1 MYLKYKNTIKQ
12 MSGAL
17 LAALFLLNSGAL
29 LANEA
34 GAITAITGYATVTTS
49 NGDTKRL
56 ALGDKLENGDVVN
69 TGNESGVSI
78 TLANGEV
85 VVLGGLAS
93 YTVGGQNDADGG
105 TVGNRSLSN
114 KSPTLSTATS
124 AGGGI
129 EVPPVTPTPPAPT
142 PPAPTPP
149 APTPPAPTPPVP
161 TPPTTPPPSGSP
173 SS

>member
-12 MSGAL
+12 LSGAL

-34 GAITAITGYATVTTS
+34 GAITAITGYATVTAS
-49 NGDTKRL
+49 NGDTRRL
-56 ALGDKLENGDVVN
+56 ALGDKLENGDVVD
-69 TGNESGVSI
+69 TGNESSVSI

-85 VVLGGLAS
+85 VKLGGLAS
-93 YTVGGQNDADGG
+93 YTVGGQNNADGG
-105 TVGNRSLSN
+105 TFANRSLSK

-129 EVPPVTPTPPAPT
+129 VQDNETPTPPVPVDPPTPVDPPAPT
-142 PPAPTPP
+142 PPAPT
-149 APTPPAPTPPVP
+149 
-161 TPPTTPPPSGSP
+161 TPPPAGSP
-173 SS
+173 TS

>member
-1 MYLKYKNTIKQ
+1 LYLKYKNTIKQ
-12 MSGAL
+12 LSGAL

-34 GAITAITGYATVTTS
+34 SAITAITGYVTVTAL

-56 ALGDKLENGDVVN
+56 ALGDKLKNGDVVN
-69 TGNESGVSI
+69 TGNESSVSI

-85 VVLGGLAS
+85 VTLGGLAR
-93 YTVGGQNDADGG
+93 YTVGGQNDAGG
-105 TVGNRSLSN
+105 GAFANRSLSD

-129 EVPPVTPTPPAPT
+129 VQDNEVPPVTPTPPAPVD
-142 PPAPTPP
+142 PPA
-149 APTPPAPTPPVP
+149 P
-161 TPPTTPPPSGSP
+161 TPPTTPPPGGSP